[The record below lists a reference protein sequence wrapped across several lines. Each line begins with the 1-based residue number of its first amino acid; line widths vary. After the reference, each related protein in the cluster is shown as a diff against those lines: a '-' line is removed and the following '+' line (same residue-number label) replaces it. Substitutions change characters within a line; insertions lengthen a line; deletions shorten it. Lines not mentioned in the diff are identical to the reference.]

1 MKGGS
6 RPPTGNFSNY
16 VGFLRSPNVRFD
28 FHNETDAKRRAEM
41 EAAGRRI
48 ADTIAYGWDYLRV
61 ETRGALDQ
69 AMTASL
75 RPVIVEVPLLRE

>member
-48 ADTIAYGWDYLRV
+48 ADTIAYGWDYLFRLV
-61 ETRGALDQ
+61 RGVVRGDGEG
-69 AMTASL
+69 
-75 RPVIVEVPLLRE
+75 RGRELVGVYTE